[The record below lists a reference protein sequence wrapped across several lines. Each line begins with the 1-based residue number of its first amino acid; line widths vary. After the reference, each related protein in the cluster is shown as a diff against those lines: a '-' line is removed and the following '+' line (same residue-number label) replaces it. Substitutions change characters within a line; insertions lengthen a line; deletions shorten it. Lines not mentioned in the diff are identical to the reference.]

1 YIKCGLCELLKFWD
15 RMIIDV
21 QEVEFE
27 KRLLIHLVWCVQVS
41 EELIDL
47 AIGQDGY
54 PGIRD
59 MEVAEQLTGVI
70 DIERFA
76 DFLAFDEYLDFA
88 VFQDG
93 IVDLLA
99 FLGTNICGEFRNNL
113 EWIEHVVPHNRLDE
127 RHDECSLGRFFC
139 LDGRFL
145 LPNLGGQTGQLLF
158 KLHGSLPWDFPS
170 ANIAEQWAH
179 RFFASAS
186 YWRIKAYRPNA
197 ITVQIS
203 RPLTQR
209 FGDCFSAEQTYN
221 CVGNCP

>member
-1 YIKCGLCELLKFWD
+1 ELRGEDTLDLANILEFACCANDRVDIKCGLCELLKFWD

-88 VFQDG
+88 VFQ
-93 IVDLLA
+93 
-99 FLGTNICGEFRNNL
+99 
-113 EWIEHVVPHNRLDE
+113 
-127 RHDECSLGRFFC
+127 
-139 LDGRFL
+139 
-145 LPNLGGQTGQLLF
+145 
-158 KLHGSLPWDFPS
+158 
-170 ANIAEQWAH
+170 
-179 RFFASAS
+179 
-186 YWRIKAYRPNA
+186 
-197 ITVQIS
+197 
-203 RPLTQR
+203 
-209 FGDCFSAEQTYN
+209 
-221 CVGNCP
+221 